1 MKYKCIIV
9 DDNAVE
15 RDLLELLVQKM
26 DELEVEG
33 IFDNGLEALRFLQ
46 QHPID
51 IAFSDVDMPELSG
64 FGLLKSLR
72 QPPVFIFIS
81 SHGRYAADSYDL
93 DVVDFIRKP
102 VSLERLY
109 RAVGKA
115 IEYLSKTR
123 TIPAT
128 PEEEVMIVR
137 TTEGINKLLPGSIV
151 YAESMANYSI
161 LYLQDGA
168 SLMVLVSLKQL
179 EEQLPQG
186 GFLRVH
192 KNYLINWG
200 LAGVIRKDSVLLA
213 GKYEV
218 PIGDRHRK
226 DLADRIAGHP
236 ALGRK
241 TQK

>member
-1 MKYKCIIV
+1 MRYKCIIV
-9 DDNAVE
+9 DDNAIE
-15 RDLLELLVQKM
+15 RDLLEVLLQKM
-26 DELEVEG
+26 DELEIAG

-46 QHPID
+46 QHPVD
-51 IAFSDVDMPELSG
+51 ITFSDIDMPELSG

-109 RAVGKA
+109 RSVRKA
-115 IEYLSKTR
+115 IVHIDKSR
-123 TIPAT
+123 AAPAN

-137 TTEGINKLLPGSIV
+137 TTDGINKLLPGSIV
-151 YAESMANYSI
+151 YAESMANYSM

-186 GFLRVH
+186 AFLRIH
-192 KNYLINWG
+192 KNYLVNWA
-200 LAGVIRKDSVLLA
+200 LAGVIRRDSVLLA
-213 GKYEV
+213 GKYEI
-218 PIGDRHRK
+218 PIGDSHRRH
-226 DLADRIAGHP
+226 LAERIAGHP
-236 ALGRK
+236 AIGRK
-241 TQK
+241 TGN